1 MDVLHDENTLKDIQP
16 VSDDMD
22 EQLEKL
28 KRRELLPA
36 NVLIELCEKVFKLI
50 LCSFYRQKKL

>member
-1 MDVLHDENTLKDIQP
+1 MDVLPDENTLKDIQP

-36 NVLIELCEKVFKLI
+36 NVLIELSEKVFKLI
-50 LCSFYRQKKL
+50 LCSFYRQKK